1 MSPSSCKR
9 DSAKGGKDVGVLVA
23 WNASNPAMTEVNSA
37 HVERSKQ
44 KIVMED
50 PVFQVPHVTLDSASA
65 PNDTLKMVGYIR

>member
-1 MSPSSCKR
+1 
-9 DSAKGGKDVGVLVA
+9 
-23 WNASNPAMTEVNSA
+23 MTEVNSA